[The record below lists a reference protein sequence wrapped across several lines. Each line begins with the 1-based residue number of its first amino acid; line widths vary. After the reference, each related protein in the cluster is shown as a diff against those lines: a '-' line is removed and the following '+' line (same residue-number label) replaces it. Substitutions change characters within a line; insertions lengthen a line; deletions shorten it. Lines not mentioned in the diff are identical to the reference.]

1 MQMASTQ
8 HPKMARAGAGAIV
21 GTQTQATSAHTTS
34 ALTTRN
40 IHATVLFMA
49 PIIRLFTFLAGDTG
63 SRAASRALSGSCQA
77 PCSGSRCAISV
88 VACRLKM
95 GSESLSNI
103 AFSIPFFIVLMLS

>member
-40 IHATVLFMA
+40 IQARVLFM
-49 PIIRLFTFLAGDTG
+49 PPLYDPSRFLADGTG
-63 SRAASRALSGSCQA
+63 SQDHAVSRILHDSC
-77 PCSGSRCAISV
+77 
-88 VACRLKM
+88 
-95 GSESLSNI
+95 
-103 AFSIPFFIVLMLS
+103 